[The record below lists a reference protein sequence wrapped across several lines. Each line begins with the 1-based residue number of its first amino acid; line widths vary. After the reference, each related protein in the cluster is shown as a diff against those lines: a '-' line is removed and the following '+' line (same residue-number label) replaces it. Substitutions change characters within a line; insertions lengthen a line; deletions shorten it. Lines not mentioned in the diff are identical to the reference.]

1 MPDSPELR
9 QEVEEERR
17 ELKDAVAEL
26 REEIDETKER
36 GKRALVVATG
46 TAVVARLFYL
56 ALRRRRRAEL

>member
-17 ELKDAVAEL
+17 QLKDAVAEL

-46 TAVVARLFYL
+46 TAVAARLFYVVL
-56 ALRRRRRAEL
+56 KRRKRAEL